1 MLLFVVGS
9 QACRSEHRDSP
20 APSADA
26 TPLSSVPAAVL
37 PTVPGAVSIP
47 RGEWQ
52 DFIRALSSSLGRNVP
67 ETLNGRVIS
76 IRYFPG
82 PHSPGGT
89 NRFEKRRFLGEISG
103 NGDWGA
109 RNGLLKPELDRSS
122 ASCALSFTIENAGE
136 RHTVAARCL

>member
-9 QACRSEHRDSP
+9 QACRSEHPDSP

-26 TPLSSVPAAVL
+26 TPLSSVPAAAL

-52 DFIRALSSSLGRNVP
+52 DFIRALASSLGRTVP

-82 PHSPGGT
+82 PHSPGERIGLKSGD
-89 NRFEKRRFLGEISG
+89 NLVEING

-109 RNGLLKPELDRSS
+109 RSGLPKAELDRSS

-136 RHTVAARCL
+136 RHTVAARCF